1 MQEDIFD
8 NRYIFA
14 SEKASDLVKT
24 FFRENLPLYTIQKD
38 YITPT
43 GQWGVEF
50 VYLSNKVLIS
60 SYRGYLDTEI
70 TLDSKPMSLFAYAPK
85 MENAKASSEK
95 NIRLVLNVIKEM
107 LTKPQS

>member
-1 MQEDIFD
+1 MREDIFD
-8 NRYIFA
+8 NRYIFD

-24 FFRENLPLYTIQKD
+24 FFKENLPLYTIQKD

-60 SYRGYLDTEI
+60 SDRGYLDTEI
-70 TLDSKPMSLFAYAPK
+70 TLNSKPMPLFAYEPK
-85 MENAKASSEK
+85 LENAKASSEK
-95 NIRLVLNVIKEM
+95 NICLVLNVVKEM
-107 LTKPQS
+107 MTKQQT